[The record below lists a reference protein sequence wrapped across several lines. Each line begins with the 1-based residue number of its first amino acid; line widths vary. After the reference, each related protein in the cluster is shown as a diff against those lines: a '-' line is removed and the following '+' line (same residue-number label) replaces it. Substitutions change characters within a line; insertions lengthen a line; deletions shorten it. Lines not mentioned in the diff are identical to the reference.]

1 MSRARSGV
9 RTAPMKHLALC
20 AVVAA
25 GCSDPVPSAVEQV
38 ARAPYEADL
47 MTIAAPRSP
56 GTAHWQAVQDL
67 CGERLAALGYAV
79 ERHTYATGVNVI
91 GVRTGTT
98 KPDERVVVSA
108 HYDSVPSCA
117 GADDNGT
124 GVAGVLEAA
133 RVLAAS
139 PHDRTLVVACWDEEE
154 RGLVGSSA
162 YVARAKAA
170 GDQIV
175 LSLVLEMI
183 GYRSS
188 APMSQKTDATLEAV
202 FPDAAAQI
210 AANDYRGD
218 FALVVNDETAT
229 TAVADMQKVAADVG
243 LPIVNISLLAP
254 LKRSIDDLR
263 RSDHAPFWDADYP
276 ALMITDTANFRNPHY
291 HCLRAT
297 ADALADIDY
306 DFAVA
311 NVRVVVGAAMTA
323 LDR

>member
-1 MSRARSGV
+1 
-9 RTAPMKHLALC
+9 MKHLVLC
-20 AVVAA
+20 VVAAA
-25 GCSDPVPSAVEQV
+25 GCSNPAPLPVEQV
-38 ARAPYEADL
+38 DRAAYEEDL
-47 MTIAAPRSP
+47 KAISAPRSP
-56 GTAHWQAVQDL
+56 GTPHWQEVQDR
-67 CGERLAALGYAV
+67 CADRFASLGYSV
-79 ERHTYATGVNVI
+79 ERQAYATGVNVI

-98 KPDERVVVSA
+98 KPDERIVVSA
-108 HYDSVPSCA
+108 HYDSVASCV

-133 RVLAAS
+133 RVLAAG

-154 RGLVGSSA
+154 RGLIGSSA
-162 YVARAKAA
+162 YVARAKSA
-170 GDQIV
+170 GEQIA
-175 LSLVLEMI
+175 LSLVFEMI

-229 TAVADMQKVAADVG
+229 TAVADMQEVAATVG

-254 LKRSIDDLR
+254 LKRSIADLR

-276 ALMITDTANFRNPHY
+276 ALMVTDTANFRNPHY
-291 HCLRAT
+291 HCLRST
-297 ADALADIDY
+297 ADTLADIDY

-311 NVRVVVGAAMTA
+311 NVRVVVGTAAKA